1 VVRRTAQGQGV
12 TLEFDDAL
20 LEHLSAVGYRPEFG
34 ARELRRVIRSEL
46 ETRLARAM
54 LSQEVQE
61 GDCVRVRW
69 DRGQQKVAF
78 DTVGRTGKTG
88 RRTGKETAAAAE

>member
-1 VVRRTAQGQGV
+1 V

-61 GDCVRVRW
+61 GDRVRVRW

-78 DTVGRTGKTG
+78 NTVGKAAGKTG